1 VDTAHLKAFLRIAET
16 GSISRA
22 AESIGIAQPSLS
34 QQMLRLEDEI
44 GFALFE
50 RTARGVTLT
59 EAGRVFRERARQ
71 ILQAAEQA
79 VSDARHMR
87 DEARGAATL
96 ALPPSIVRLVGVRL
110 IETLAQQAPLVQVR
124 IVEAFSASSRGW
136 LEQER
141 IDLGVL
147 YDLGPLRHLSVR
159 PLASDELVLAGAPG
173 RFAQGAAFRLAAL
186 GDEPLISSGW
196 QHGLRQLIER
206 EAARAG
212 VEPRFRHELDAL
224 DLIVALVER
233 GAGLAVLPLCHVA
246 PLAAAGRL
254 TIARIGEPPLT
265 RTLSLV
271 RNPSHVLTHASVSVE
286 SALVSVM
293 TRLVAEGSWA
303 ARIASG

>member
-71 ILQAAEQA
+71 ILHAAEQA

-87 DEARGAATL
+87 DEARGTAVL
-96 ALPPSIVRLVGVRL
+96 ALPPSIARLVGVQL
-110 IETLAQQAPLVQVR
+110 VETLAEQAPLVRVR
-124 IVEAFSASSRGW
+124 IVEAFSAASRGW

-147 YDLGPLRHLSVR
+147 YDLGPLRHLSAR

-173 RFAQGAAFRLAAL
+173 RFAEGTVLGLAAL
-186 GDEPLISSGW
+186 GHEPLISSGW

-206 EAARAG
+206 EASRAG
-212 VEPRFRHELDAL
+212 IEPRFQQEVDAL
-224 DLIVALVER
+224 DLMVALVER
-233 GAGLAVLPLCHVA
+233 GAGPAVLPLCHVA

-254 TIARIGEPPLT
+254 SLARIGERGLT

-286 SALVSVM
+286 SALASVM
-293 TRLVAEGSWA
+293 AQLVAEGRWA
-303 ARIASG
+303 ARIAPA